1 MLDERGAY
9 LSLEGDKAGI
19 AIALER
25 IWLDW
30 KHQRLQNPSGDPI
43 GVSQAVYKILSE
55 VQKNK
60 ESI

>member
-1 MLDERGAY
+1 MLQERGAY

-19 AIALER
+19 SMALER

-30 KHQRLQNPSGDPI
+30 QQKQLRTPTGEPI
-43 GVSQAVYKILSE
+43 GVKQAVYKILSE
-55 VQKNK
+55 VRKNK